1 MQKLIESIFLRTG
14 LRLHAVKSNLLMKKI
29 KKKIKATLKII
40 NLSEE
45 YYQSALKGLAFL
57 SLRNRFAIL
66 TALIIYRQIGQKIVE
81 KKFSNL
87 YKREIIGFFGK
98 VLCLL
103 RCFTLFIFIKK
114 DS

>member
-1 MQKLIESIFLRTG
+1 
-14 LRLHAVKSNLLMKKI
+14 MKKI

-81 KKFSNL
+81 KK
-87 YKREIIGFFGK
+87 
-98 VLCLL
+98 
-103 RCFTLFIFIKK
+103 IF
-114 DS
+114 

>member
-1 MQKLIESIFLRTG
+1 M
-14 LRLHAVKSNLLMKKI
+14 
-29 KKKIKATLKII
+29 KII
-40 NLSEE
+40 DLSEE

-98 VLCLL
+98 FLCLL
-103 RCFTLFIFIKK
+103 RCFTLFIFYKKIHKK
-114 DS
+114 DFNHNKSLHKYIQDIVVI